1 MKYLTLVRHA
11 KSSWDNP
18 GQLDHD
24 RTLNERGERNAPEMA
39 RFLAKTYFGL
49 ESSPAIL
56 PAPDHLIA
64 SSATRTQQTAELMQ
78 AEMNLPPEIILTEPR
93 AYLAEA
99 NSLLQIVQSFDN
111 SWQSIMLFAHNNG
124 ISDFANQLLQ
134 RNSIGDMPTC
144 AVAILELPVIR
155 WDAVA
160 WKQARLIGYIT
171 PKLIVKRFPS
181 SELPAPF
188 DLE

>member
-18 GQLDHD
+18 GQLDHE
-24 RTLNERGERNAPEMA
+24 RTLTERGQRNAPEMA

-49 ESSPAIL
+49 DSNPAIL

-64 SSATRTQQTAELMQ
+64 SSAVRTQQTAALMQ
-78 AEMNLPPEIILTEPR
+78 AEMKLPEEVLRTEPR

-99 NSLLQIVQSFDN
+99 NSLLDIVQNFDD

-124 ISDFANQLLQ
+124 ISDFANQLLK
-134 RNSIGDMPTC
+134 RNGIGDMPTC
-144 AVAILELPVIR
+144 AAAILELPVISWHSVTWR
-155 WDAVA
+155 
-160 WKQARLIGYIT
+160 QARLIGYLT
-171 PKLIVKRFPS
+171 PKLIVKRFPT
-181 SELPAPF
+181 SELPTPF
-188 DLE
+188 DLD